1 MAVAACW
8 DSDKAL
14 SRSCLYLRIF
24 TAVSLSTGCEMRIP
38 YYNCANGERD
48 FTSEESWTAE
58 EMKDSDNNLSVL
70 VHF

>member
-1 MAVAACW
+1 
-8 DSDKAL
+8 
-14 SRSCLYLRIF
+14 
-24 TAVSLSTGCEMRIP
+24 MRIP